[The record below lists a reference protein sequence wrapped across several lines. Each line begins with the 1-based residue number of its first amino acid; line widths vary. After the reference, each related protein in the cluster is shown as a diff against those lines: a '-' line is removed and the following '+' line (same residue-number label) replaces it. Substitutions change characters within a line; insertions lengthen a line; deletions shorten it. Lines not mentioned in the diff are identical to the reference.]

1 MVEKSVRNIWIVI
14 PVFNES
20 KVIKRIIKSIQKEGF
35 NNIIIVDDGSIDDT
49 YAKAK
54 GTDSIVI
61 RHIINR
67 GKGAAT
73 QTGLDAAKILN
84 SEIVVTMDGDGQ
96 HSASDIKKLIEPI
109 INGKCDVTL
118 GSRLLN
124 KKVMPVSRRFINII
138 GNIITYLFYGIYVT
152 DSQSGFRAYS
162 KKANEIINTTMDR
175 YEFESEILQQI
186 KWAGLKYKE
195 VPITVEYTDY
205 SKNKYKYI
213 KDFERQKFTN
223 GFKMLFRMII
233 KTIF

>member
-1 MVEKSVRNIWIVI
+1 MKNIWIII
-14 PVFNES
+14 PAFNEA
-20 KVIKRIIKSIQKEGF
+20 KVIREVINEVKKEGF
-35 NNIIIVDDGSIDDT
+35 KNIIIVDDGSIDDT
-49 YAKAK
+49 YSKAK
-54 GTDSIVI
+54 SAGCIVVK
-61 RHIINR
+61 HIINR

-84 SEIVVTMDGDGQ
+84 AEIVVTMDGDGQ

-186 KWAGLKYKE
+186 KTAKLKYIE
-195 VPITVEYTDY
+195 VPINVKYTEY
-205 SKNKYKYI
+205 SKKKWDHI
-213 KDFERQKFTN
+213 KNFPRQRLIN
-223 GFKMLFRMII
+223 GFKMLYRMVIRSI
-233 KTIF
+233 LS